1 MISSISNQQVK
12 EITKLQK
19 QPKYRKASS
28 LFIAEGFKMLKE
40 AAENGCL
47 VKTYISEFVLEKKH
61 ENLEWLCKEFPYETV
76 SDQVFRQLS
85 DTVTTQGIL
94 GIVKQ
99 PSYSITDI
107 LDDKKHIWLLLDDIR
122 DPGNLGTIMRTAE
135 GAGMSAVIMGKGT
148 ADLFNPKTVRSTMG
162 AIFRMPFVYVD
173 DITEIIKQIKDNGY
187 SVYGTAMKGSITYD
201 MADYTKGAGIVLGN
215 EANGIQD
222 SVLECITGSINIPMD
237 GKLESLNAAVAAA
250 VVMYEAARQVR
261 RENL

>member
-61 ENLEWLCKEFPYETV
+61 ESLEWLCKEFPYETV

-85 DTVTTQGIL
+85 GTVTTQGIL

-99 PSYSITDI
+99 P
-107 LDDKKHIWLLLDDIR
+107 
-122 DPGNLGTIMRTAE
+122 
-135 GAGMSAVIMGKGT
+135 
-148 ADLFNPKTVRSTMG
+148 
-162 AIFRMPFVYVD
+162 
-173 DITEIIKQIKDNGY
+173 
-187 SVYGTAMKGSITYD
+187 
-201 MADYTKGAGIVLGN
+201 
-215 EANGIQD
+215 
-222 SVLECITGSINIPMD
+222 
-237 GKLESLNAAVAAA
+237 
-250 VVMYEAARQVR
+250 
-261 RENL
+261 

>member
-61 ENLEWLCKEFPYETV
+61 ESLEWLCKEFPYETV

-85 DTVTTQGIL
+85 GTLTTQGIL

-201 MADYTKGAGIVLGN
+201 MADYTKGAGIVIGN